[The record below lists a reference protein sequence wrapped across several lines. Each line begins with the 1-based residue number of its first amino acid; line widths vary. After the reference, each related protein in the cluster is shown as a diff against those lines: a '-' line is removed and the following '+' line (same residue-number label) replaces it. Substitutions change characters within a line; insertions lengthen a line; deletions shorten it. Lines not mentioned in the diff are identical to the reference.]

1 MSGETKDQHSLLN
14 DDRIMYSIV
23 AISLPMMA
31 TGLVEAL
38 YNMVDSIFV
47 GRFVGEKALAALTVN
62 SIIQNF
68 LLALS
73 SLYGS
78 GMASIISRALGSNN
92 TQKVNDTIV
101 NGAFLCFMSTLV
113 FSLILLFYLDTI
125 LLYLGS
131 SSETLF
137 YSREYGQVILW
148 FGFLVP
154 TNGVMLGILR
164 ARGEVKSIMLLALMG
179 ASLNVFLDALF
190 IVGFGWGV
198 AGAAWATILAQLIVT
213 AILIKKII
221 YFYHVHFELYY
232 IKRMT
237 WGLIREIYSI
247 GISNFL
253 RVITFVIMGISANK
267 ALAVYGTSALAAYG
281 IVMRILHL
289 AYQPIF
295 GSNLGTQSLIG
306 YNYGANRFL
315 KVKNIILK
323 GITFAT
329 LLGVFPSILFMIA
342 PNFIFELFTDSLDI
356 ITYTTTASKT
366 MGITFFLYGLQ
377 IFSSGAL
384 LAMGHPKEALFLSLL
399 RPCLMVF
406 GMNTLPWVFGINGV
420 WLTFPFTDIF
430 GTIVTVV
437 IIVRELKKLKRREES
452 LKQIFTHSYS

>member
-1 MSGETKDQHSLLN
+1 MSDTKQDQHSLLN
-14 DDRIMYSIV
+14 DDRIMYSII

-47 GRFVGEKALAALTVN
+47 GRFVGEKALAALTIN
-62 SIIQNF
+62 STIQNF

-78 GMASIISRALGSNN
+78 GMASIISRALGANN

-101 NGAFLCFMSTLV
+101 NGAFLCFVSTLI
-113 FSLILLFYLDTI
+113 FSLILLFYLDPI

-131 SSETLF
+131 SSETLS

-148 FGFLVP
+148 FGFLAP
-154 TNGVMLGILR
+154 TNGVMMGILR
-164 ARGEVKSIMLLALMG
+164 ARGEVKSIMKMALLG
-179 ASLNVFLDALF
+179 ASLNVGLDALF
-190 IVGFGWGV
+190 IVIFGWGV

-213 AILIKKII
+213 VILIREII
-221 YFYHVHFELYY
+221 HFYRVHFEWHY

-237 WGLIREIYSI
+237 WSLIKEIYSI

-253 RVITFVIMGISANK
+253 RVLTFVIMGISTNK
-267 ALAVYGTSALAAYG
+267 VLALYGTSALAAYG
-281 IVMRILHL
+281 IVMRFVHL

-315 KVKNIILK
+315 KVQNIIFK

-329 LLGVFPSILFMIA
+329 LLGIFPSLLFIGA
-342 PNFIFELFTDSLDI
+342 PDFVFELFTDSPDI
-356 ITYTTTASKT
+356 IAYTNAASKT
-366 MGITFFLYGLQ
+366 IGTTFFLYGLQ

-406 GMNTLPWVFGINGV
+406 GVNTLPWIFGISGV

-430 GTIVTVV
+430 STIATIF
-437 IIVRELKKLKRREES
+437 IIVRELKQLKKREEA
-452 LKQIFTHSYS
+452 LKQIFTNSHL